1 MKAFDSLAPARSP
14 VRPSR
19 PSRSAPVGSVLRD
32 AYLLH
37 AFFESSGFAVQLGQH
52 FTGEM
57 E

>member
-19 PSRSAPVGSVLRD
+19 PSRSAPVGSVLGD
-32 AYLLH
+32 ANLLR
-37 AFFESSGFAVQLGQH
+37 AFFESSGFAAQMRQH